1 MVEVGKLEGVGYS
14 LLYDISGHCAAA
26 ALGPYGLGGK
36 AAILQDL
43 KLWLYNLHLFYYPL
57 PVEERAELFRIKVN
71 EYAVVCL
78 HRFYKQICEEWSPEL
93 IYFEAAGGLHREAS
107 LHSVGLYAVKR
118 S

>member
-1 MVEVGKLEGVGYS
+1 MVEVGKLEGVGYF
-14 LLYDISGHCAAA
+14 LLYYISGHCAAA

-36 AAILQDL
+36 ATILQDL

-57 PVEERAELFRIKVN
+57 PVEESAELFRIKLN
-71 EYAVVCL
+71 ENAVVCL

-107 LHSVGLYAVKR
+107 LHSVGLDAIKR